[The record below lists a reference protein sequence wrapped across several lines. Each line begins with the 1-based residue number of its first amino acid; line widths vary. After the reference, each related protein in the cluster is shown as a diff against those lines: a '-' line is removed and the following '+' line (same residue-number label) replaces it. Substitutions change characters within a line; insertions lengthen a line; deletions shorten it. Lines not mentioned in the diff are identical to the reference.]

1 MLLLG
6 HLHLWVS
13 PQHCWGKAK
22 NKKIYGL
29 DVDEN
34 SWAGIL
40 TPGAWGLVGRWRE
53 GGLGKGLG
61 LWTLSGKS
69 GNEVGDE
76 AGAWRALVVA

>member
-1 MLLLG
+1 ML
-6 HLHLWVS
+6 
-13 PQHCWGKAK
+13 
-22 NKKIYGL
+22 
-29 DVDEN
+29 
-34 SWAGIL
+34 
-40 TPGAWGLVGRWRE
+40 GAWGLVGRWRE